1 MHYIDRNGQVFVLH
15 STYKGLHFKEGRP
28 YVIIV
33 DWYLSWS
40 KWQDGS
46 RPRVKIFLS
55 FQLFKNISENS
66 TFILP
71 LKIDN
76 DDYTTIIII
85 MAILYIMMMMMT
97 TILQWWWLLYYS
109 HDDSDDWLYYYHD
122 NDDDD
127 NDYTIIIIL
136 DTNAFVFLFFFF
148 DHQSSFSSC
157 FPAKSTKLY
166 LNQSVYFS
174 CVKS

>member
-148 DHQSSFSSC
+148 WPSIFFLILFSSQVNKII
-157 FPAKSTKLY
+157 FKSK
-166 LNQSVYFS
+166 
-174 CVKS
+174 CVF